1 MSDALDDLTVTYV
14 LAARPHFENLRQVAA
29 QLAGLLVLAATGA
42 RSAAPD
48 HPLLHAAEALFE
60 ESVDGIRRTRATGR
74 ALPHHQH
81 LTQAAAAI
89 DAALTAARDR
99 LGRPDGRGD
108 LDLRS
113 STPLRIGYT
122 HLQHAANALPGFEMV
137 AFEQGCC
144 GSRMQHHRPAR
155 AGPAFPALS
164 PPDRSRHLPV
174 LPARR
179 IP

>member
-1 MSDALDDLTVTYV
+1 VSDALDDLTVTYV

-42 RSAAPD
+42 KSAAPD
-48 HPLLHAAEALFE
+48 HPILHAAEALFE
-60 ESVDGIRRTRATGR
+60 ESVDGIRRTRASER

-99 LGRPDGRGD
+99 LGRTDRHDD
-108 LDLRS
+108 LDPIL
-113 STPLRIGYT
+113 TPLRIGYT

-144 GSRMQHHRPAR
+144 GSRGVLSRPAGPARPAR
-155 AGPAFPALS
+155 
-164 PPDRSRHLPV
+164 
-174 LPARR
+174 PAR
-179 IP
+179 PLFSGPEGPLNG